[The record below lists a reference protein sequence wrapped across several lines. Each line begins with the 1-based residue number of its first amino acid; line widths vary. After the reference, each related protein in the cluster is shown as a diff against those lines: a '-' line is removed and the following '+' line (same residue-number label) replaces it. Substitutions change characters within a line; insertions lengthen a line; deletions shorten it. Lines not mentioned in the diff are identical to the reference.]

1 MLQFLLL
8 LLTPF
13 FIKARSQQVLPQKN
27 SLNSTQQIAFNKPLR
42 IIAVSQLKQTL
53 SDSIK
58 TSMKARELERVKV
71 LRNVQSV
78 VKQIEID
85 RQTELDDAQVL
96 EVLQKQLKQRHES
109 LAIFIENSRDDLAA
123 KEQFEI
129 DIINEFMPSQMSD
142 EELAQLVNAEIAT
155 QGATSMRDM
164 GSVMGVLKNKT
175 AGRADPALISKLVKD
190 ALQK

>member
-1 MLQFLLL
+1 M
-8 LLTPF
+8 
-13 FIKARSQQVLPQKN
+13 
-27 SLNSTQQIAFNKPLR
+27 
-42 IIAVSQLKQTL
+42 SQLKQTL
-53 SDSIK
+53 SDTIK

-109 LAIFIENSRDDLAA
+109 LSIFTENGRDDLAS

-129 DIINEFMPSQMSD
+129 DIINEFMPKQMD
-142 EELAQLVNAEIAT
+142 DTELAALVNTEIKA

-190 ALQK
+190 ALQG

>member
-1 MLQFLLL
+1 MLQFSLL
-8 LLTPF
+8 LLTQF

-27 SLNSTQQIAFNKPLR
+27 LLNNTQQIAFNKRIR

-53 SDSIK
+53 SDNIK
-58 TSMKARELERVKV
+58 TSMKARELERVKI

-96 EVLQKQLKQRHES
+96 EVLQKQLKQRQES
-109 LAIFIENSRDDLAA
+109 LTIFTENGRDDLAT

-129 DIINEFMPSQMSD
+129 DIINEFMPQQMNQD
-142 EELAQLVNAEIAT
+142 EIMALVNAEIAE

-175 AGRADPALISKLVKD
+175 AGRADPALISKMVKD
-190 ALQK
+190 ALQG

>member
-1 MLQFLLL
+1 M
-8 LLTPF
+8 
-13 FIKARSQQVLPQKN
+13 
-27 SLNSTQQIAFNKPLR
+27 
-42 IIAVSQLKQTL
+42 SQLKQSL

-109 LAIFIENSRDDLAA
+109 LTIFTENGRDDLAN

-129 DIINEFMPSQMSD
+129 DIINEFMPKQMD
-142 EELAQLVNAEIAT
+142 DAELAALVNAEIT
-155 QGATSMRDM
+155 EQGATSMRDM

-190 ALQK
+190 ALQG

>member
-1 MLQFLLL
+1 M
-8 LLTPF
+8 
-13 FIKARSQQVLPQKN
+13 
-27 SLNSTQQIAFNKPLR
+27 
-42 IIAVSQLKQTL
+42 SQLKQTL
-53 SDSIK
+53 SDTIK

-109 LAIFIENSRDDLAA
+109 LTIFTENSRDDLAA

-129 DIINEFMPSQMSD
+129 DIINEFMPQQMSD
-142 EELAQLVNAEIAT
+142 EEISALVNAEIAE

-190 ALQK
+190 ALQG

>member
-1 MLQFLLL
+1 M
-8 LLTPF
+8 
-13 FIKARSQQVLPQKN
+13 
-27 SLNSTQQIAFNKPLR
+27 
-42 IIAVSQLKQTL
+42 SQLKQTL
-53 SDSIK
+53 SDTIK
-58 TSMKARELERVKV
+58 TAMRARELERVKV

-109 LAIFIENSRDDLAA
+109 LTIFTENGRDDLAT

-129 DIINEFMPSQMSD
+129 DIINEFMPQQMSD
-142 EELAQLVNAEIAT
+142 EEISALVNAEIAT

-164 GSVMGVLKNKT
+164 GSVMGVLKTKT
-175 AGRADPALISKLVKD
+175 AGRADPALISKMVKD
-190 ALQK
+190 ALQG

>member
-1 MLQFLLL
+1 
-8 LLTPF
+8 
-13 FIKARSQQVLPQKN
+13 
-27 SLNSTQQIAFNKPLR
+27 
-42 IIAVSQLKQTL
+42 
-53 SDSIK
+53 
-58 TSMKARELERVKV
+58 MKARELERVKV

-109 LAIFIENSRDDLAA
+109 LSIFTENGRDDLAS

-129 DIINEFMPSQMSD
+129 DIINEFMPKQMD
-142 EELAQLVNAEIAT
+142 DAELAALVNAEIKE

-164 GSVMGVLKNKT
+164 GSVMGVLKTKT
-175 AGRADPALISKLVKD
+175 AGRADPAIISKLVKE
-190 ALQK
+190 ALQG

>member
-1 MLQFLLL
+1 M
-8 LLTPF
+8 
-13 FIKARSQQVLPQKN
+13 
-27 SLNSTQQIAFNKPLR
+27 
-42 IIAVSQLKQTL
+42 SQLKQTL
-53 SDSIK
+53 SDNIK
-58 TSMKARELERVKV
+58 VSMKARELERVKV

-96 EVLQKQLKQRHES
+96 EVLQKQLKQRQES
-109 LAIFIENSRDDLAA
+109 LTIFTENGRDDLAT

-129 DIINEFMPSQMSD
+129 DIINEFMPQQMNQD
-142 EELAQLVNAEIAT
+142 EIMALVNAEIAE

-175 AGRADPALISKLVKD
+175 AGRADPALISKMVKE
-190 ALQK
+190 AL

>member
-1 MLQFLLL
+1 M
-8 LLTPF
+8 
-13 FIKARSQQVLPQKN
+13 
-27 SLNSTQQIAFNKPLR
+27 
-42 IIAVSQLKQTL
+42 SQLKQTL
-53 SDSIK
+53 SDNIK
-58 TSMKARELERVKV
+58 VSMKARELERVKV

-96 EVLQKQLKQRHES
+96 EVLQKQLKQRQES
-109 LAIFIENSRDDLAA
+109 LTIFTENGRDDLAT

-129 DIINEFMPSQMSD
+129 DIINEFMPQQMNQD
-142 EELAQLVNAEIAT
+142 EIMALVNTEIAE

-175 AGRADPALISKLVKD
+175 AGRADPALISKMVKD
-190 ALQK
+190 ALQG

>member
-1 MLQFLLL
+1 M
-8 LLTPF
+8 
-13 FIKARSQQVLPQKN
+13 
-27 SLNSTQQIAFNKPLR
+27 
-42 IIAVSQLKQTL
+42 SQLKQTL
-53 SDSIK
+53 SDTIK

-109 LAIFIENSRDDLAA
+109 LSIFTENGRDDLAS

-129 DIINEFMPSQMSD
+129 DIINEFMPKQMD
-142 EELAQLVNAEIAT
+142 DAELAALVNDEIKE

-190 ALQK
+190 ALQG

>member
-1 MLQFLLL
+1 
-8 LLTPF
+8 
-13 FIKARSQQVLPQKN
+13 
-27 SLNSTQQIAFNKPLR
+27 
-42 IIAVSQLKQTL
+42 VSQLKQTL
-53 SDSIK
+53 SDNIK
-58 TSMKARELERVKV
+58 VSMKARELERVKV

-96 EVLQKQLKQRHES
+96 EVLQKQLKQRQES
-109 LAIFIENSRDDLAA
+109 LTIFTENGRDDLAT

-129 DIINEFMPSQMSD
+129 DIINEFMPQQMNQD
-142 EELAQLVNAEIAT
+142 EIIALVNAEIAE

-175 AGRADPALISKLVKD
+175 AGRADPALISKMVKD
-190 ALQK
+190 ALQG

>member
-1 MLQFLLL
+1 M
-8 LLTPF
+8 
-13 FIKARSQQVLPQKN
+13 
-27 SLNSTQQIAFNKPLR
+27 
-42 IIAVSQLKQTL
+42 SQLKQTL
-53 SDSIK
+53 SDNIK

-96 EVLQKQLKQRHES
+96 EVLQKQLKQRQES
-109 LAIFIENSRDDLAA
+109 LTIFTENGRDDLAT

-129 DIINEFMPSQMSD
+129 DIINEFMPKQMSD
-142 EELAQLVNAEIAT
+142 DEISALVNAEIAE

-164 GSVMGVLKNKT
+164 GSVMGVLKTKT
-175 AGRADPALISKLVKD
+175 AGRADPALISKLVKE
-190 ALQK
+190 ALQG

>member
-1 MLQFLLL
+1 M
-8 LLTPF
+8 
-13 FIKARSQQVLPQKN
+13 
-27 SLNSTQQIAFNKPLR
+27 
-42 IIAVSQLKQTL
+42 SQLKQTL
-53 SDSIK
+53 SDTIK

-85 RQTELDDAQVL
+85 RQTELDDSQVL

-109 LAIFIENSRDDLAA
+109 LSIFTENGRDDLAS

-129 DIINEFMPSQMSD
+129 DIINEFMPKQMD
-142 EELAQLVNAEIAT
+142 DAELAALVNAEIKE

-190 ALQK
+190 ALQG

>member
-1 MLQFLLL
+1 M
-8 LLTPF
+8 
-13 FIKARSQQVLPQKN
+13 
-27 SLNSTQQIAFNKPLR
+27 
-42 IIAVSQLKQTL
+42 SQLKQSL

-109 LAIFIENSRDDLAA
+109 LTIFTENGRDDLAN

-129 DIINEFMPSQMSD
+129 DIITEFMPKQMD
-142 EELAQLVNAEIAT
+142 DAELAALVNAEIAE

-190 ALQK
+190 ALQG

>member
-1 MLQFLLL
+1 
-8 LLTPF
+8 
-13 FIKARSQQVLPQKN
+13 
-27 SLNSTQQIAFNKPLR
+27 
-42 IIAVSQLKQTL
+42 VSQLKQTL
-53 SDSIK
+53 SDNIK
-58 TSMKARELERVKV
+58 VSMKARELERVKI

-96 EVLQKQLKQRHES
+96 EVLQKQLKQRQES
-109 LAIFIENSRDDLAA
+109 LTIFTENGRDDLAT

-129 DIINEFMPSQMSD
+129 NIINEFMPQQMNQD
-142 EELAQLVNAEIAT
+142 EIMALVNAEIAE

-175 AGRADPALISKLVKD
+175 AGRADPALISKMVKD
-190 ALQK
+190 TLQG